1 MCWGRWNWT
10 IKIPNPPVTPPI
22 PIIEAET
29 MLSRRRFVSIAA
41 SAAALPL
48 VSPHAMA
55 TPVPVVWRGVAM
67 GAMASMTLVHPDRD
81 AARRLIERCLA
92 EITRLEAIF
101 SLYRPDSALV
111 RLNSEGVL
119 DHPPLELVEVLSFA
133 ASLSRHSEGAFDVTV
148 QPLFELHARH
158 FAEPHPDPAGPPP
171 ARLAEALRLV
181 DHRKVD
187 VASDRITL
195 GRPGMKLTLNGIA
208 QGYVT
213 DRVAAL
219 LAAAGLD
226 NVLLDLG
233 EVRGAGER
241 SDGKP
246 WRVGIAHPT
255 APGETRFSID
265 LPERPGLPA
274 LATSGGYGMAFDSER
289 RHHHI
294 FDPATG
300 NSATH
305 HASVTVAAP
314 SAHVADGLS
323 TAIAA
328 LPADRCG
335 GLIGTFAPA
344 RAWSIRTDGRIA
356 EILPT

>member
-1 MCWGRWNWT
+1 
-10 IKIPNPPVTPPI
+10 
-22 PIIEAET
+22 

-41 SAAALPL
+41 SAAALPI
-48 VSPHAMA
+48 VSPHAA
-55 TPVPVVWRGVAM
+55 AAPAPVVWRGVAM

-81 AARRLIERCLA
+81 SARRLIERCLA
-92 EITRLEAIF
+92 EISRLEAIF

-111 RLNSEGVL
+111 RLNTQGVL

-133 ASLSRHSEGAFDVTV
+133 ASLARHSDGGFDVTV
-148 QPLFELHARH
+148 QPLFELYARH
-158 FAEPHPDPAGPPP
+158 FAEPDPDPAGPPP

-181 DHRKVD
+181 DHRDVN
-187 VASDRITL
+187 VASDRIAL

-219 LAAAGLD
+219 LAAAGLETM
-226 NVLLDLG
+226 LLDLG

-241 SDGKP
+241 PDGSP
-246 WRVGIAHPT
+246 WRAAIADP
-255 APGETRFSID
+255 ADPAETRFSID

-274 LATSGGYGMAFDSER
+274 LATSGGYGMVFDRER
-289 RHHHI
+289 HHHHI

-300 NSATH
+300 KSATY

-314 SAHVADGLS
+314 SALVADGLS

-328 LPADRCG
+328 APAERCG
-335 GLIGTFAPA
+335 GLIDTFAPA
-344 RAWSIRTDGRIA
+344 RAWSISTDGRMA
-356 EILPT
+356 EILPI

>member
-1 MCWGRWNWT
+1 
-10 IKIPNPPVTPPI
+10 
-22 PIIEAET
+22 

-41 SAAALPL
+41 SAAALPI
-48 VSPHAMA
+48 V
-55 TPVPVVWRGVAM
+55 TPQAIAAAPAPVVWRGVAM
-67 GAMASMTLVHPDRD
+67 GAMASMTLVHTDRD
-81 AARRLIERCLA
+81 VARRLIERCIA
-92 EITRLEAIF
+92 EIDRLEAIF

-111 RLNSEGVL
+111 RLNTQGVL
-119 DHPPLELVEVLSFA
+119 DHPPLELVQVLSFA
-133 ASLSRHSEGAFDVTV
+133 ASLARHSDGAFDVTV
-148 QPLFELHARH
+148 QPLFELYARH

-181 DHRKVD
+181 DHREID
-187 VASDRITL
+187 VASDRIAF

-226 NVLLDLG
+226 NMLLDLG

-241 SDGKP
+241 PDGKP
-246 WRVGIAHPT
+246 WRAAIADP
-255 APGETRFSID
+255 ADPAETRFSFD

-274 LATSGGYGMAFDSER
+274 LATSGGYGMAFDPER

-300 NSATH
+300 KSATH

-314 SAHVADGLS
+314 SALVADGLS

-328 LPADRCG
+328 LPADRCRD
-335 GLIGTFAPA
+335 LIDTFAPA
-344 RAWSIRTDGRIA
+344 RAWSIRTDGRIVRH
-356 EILPT
+356 

>member
-1 MCWGRWNWT
+1 
-10 IKIPNPPVTPPI
+10 
-22 PIIEAET
+22 

-41 SAAALPL
+41 SAAALPIGSSL
-48 VSPHAMA
+48 AMA
-55 TPVPVVWRGVAM
+55 APAPVVWRGVAM

-81 AARRLIERCLA
+81 AARQLIQRCIA
-92 EITRLEAIF
+92 EISRLEAIF
-101 SLYRPDSALV
+101 SLYRSDSALV
-111 RLNSEGVL
+111 RLNAEGLL

-133 ASLSRHSEGAFDVTV
+133 ASLARLSEGGFDVTV

-158 FAEPHPDPAGPPP
+158 FAEPGADPGGPSP
-171 ARLAEALRLV
+171 ARLAETLELV
-181 DHRKVD
+181 DHRNVD
-187 VASDRITL
+187 VASDRIAL

-219 LAAAGLD
+219 LAAAGLETM
-226 NVLLDLG
+226 LLDLG

-241 SDGKP
+241 PDGNP
-246 WRVGIAHPT
+246 WRAAIADP
-255 APGETRFSID
+255 ADPAQTRFSID

-274 LATSGGYGMAFDSER
+274 LATSGGYGMVFDRER

-300 NSATH
+300 RSATH

-314 SAHVADGLS
+314 SALVADGLS

-328 LPADRCG
+328 LPPDRCG
-335 GLIGTFAPA
+335 GLIDTYAPA
-344 RAWSIRTDGRIA
+344 RAWSIGTNGRIA
-356 EILPT
+356 EMLPS